1 MTLRVIF
8 MGTPEFSIP
17 TLAEIINKGH
27 EVVGVYSQP
36 PRKAGRGGKVRKTP
50 VHEFAESSGLEVF
63 TPTSLKSEEQVE
75 AFKALNA
82 DVAIVVAYGLL
93 LPTPILKSCPYGC
106 LNVHGSLL
114 PRWRGAAPIQRAIM
128 AGDSATGVMIMQMDE
143 GLDTGDILL
152 SEHIPITETMTAGD
166 LHDDMMIR
174 GADLLGRALDAL
186 QRGSLVPTPQ
196 PEEGVT
202 YAKKIEKAESKINWS
217 KSAKD
222 IHNHIRGLSPFPG
235 AWFEIVKSNEKKER
249 IKIIRSALPI
259 NQETALKNKSE
270 DELLIECGE
279 GAIQLIEVQ
288 REGKKPMSA
297 KDFLN
302 GLQGELKIEK

>member
-1 MTLRVIF
+1 M
-8 MGTPEFSIP
+8 
-17 TLAEIINKGH
+17 
-27 EVVGVYSQP
+27 
-36 PRKAGRGGKVRKTP
+36 
-50 VHEFAESSGLEVF
+50 
-63 TPTSLKSEEQVE
+63 
-75 AFKALNA
+75 
-82 DVAIVVAYGLL
+82 
-93 LPTPILKSCPYGC
+93 
-106 LNVHGSLL
+106 
-114 PRWRGAAPIQRAIM
+114 
-128 AGDSATGVMIMQMDE
+128 
-143 GLDTGDILL
+143 L